1 MTAELPPRAPGACPQ
16 CGSHLAPSLLVCPG
30 CRRLV
35 HAEHLSALA
44 ADAQAAADAGDTLGA
59 LQRWRRALE
68 LLPPK
73 SRQHQTITQ
82 TVIALSRQVDASTAS
97 AGGAAAP
104 HAPDA
109 GGRRHTSPVLKAAA
123 AAGGAALLVW
133 KFKFIAVAVLS
144 KLKLLISGLSS
155 GGTVV
160 TMLLSLGVYWTAWGW
175 KFALGLVLSI
185 YIHEMGHVAALRR
198 YGMNATAPMFIPG
211 LGALIRLRQHPAD
224 AREDARIGLAGPVW
238 GLATAAVAW
247 GVSLAMGWP
256 SWAAVAKVGAWINL
270 FNLLPLGSLDGGRGF
285 RALSTRQRWLVVLA
299 ILGTWYFSHEGLLA
313 LIALV
318 AILYAAGGAD
328 HSSGDNTAFVTF
340 IVLIILLTAL
350 SGIPVPV

>member
-16 CGSHLAPSLLVCPG
+16 CGTHLAPSLLVCPG

-35 HAEHLSALA
+35 HAEHLAALA
-44 ADAQAAADAGDTLGA
+44 ADAQAAANAGDTVGA

-68 LLPPK
+68 LLPPE

-82 TVIALSRQVDASTAS
+82 TVIALSRQVDASTPSTSGGDAS
-97 AGGAAAP
+97 
-104 HAPDA
+104 HAPDP
-109 GGRRHTSPVLKAAA
+109 GGRRHTSPLLKAAA
-123 AAGGAALLVW
+123 AAGGTALLLW
-133 KFKFIAVAVLS
+133 KFKFIAVAILS

-185 YIHEMGHVAALRR
+185 YVHEMGHVAALRR

-238 GLATAAVAW
+238 GLATAAIAW
-247 GVSLAMGWP
+247 CVSLAMGWP

-285 RALSTRQRWLVVLA
+285 RALSTRQRWLAVLA
-299 ILGTWYFSHEGLLA
+299 ILGTWYVSHEGLLA

-328 HSSGDNTAFVTF
+328 HPAGDTTAFVTF

-350 SGIPVPV
+350 SGIPVAV